1 MKTEIKIGDT
11 TAKVYEN
18 NVICMVFNGENLEL
32 IAPKETM
39 DDPECATQIHLAL
52 AINHALSEESELIQ
66 TILNEFD
73 EYVMNKMP
81 SKTDIIQ

>member
-18 NVICMVFNGENLEL
+18 NVMCMVFNGENLEL
-32 IAPKETM
+32 IAPKNII
-39 DDPECATQIHLAL
+39 DDPECATQVHLAL
-52 AINHALSEESELIQ
+52 AINHALGEEPELIQ
-66 TILNEFD
+66 TILNKFD

-81 SKTDIIQ
+81 SETDVVQ